1 MTVGPNPLLDWQGAV
16 PPWAEIRPEH
26 LEPAVDA
33 VLERSRDAIAALLQ
47 QDEFTWASFGAPLE
61 ELEQLLHE
69 AFAPG
74 AHLHSVHNT
83 QEWREAYEAC
93 LPKLTAYSTEMGQNP
108 ELFAA
113 WKALAQQPEL
123 TPEQRQTVE
132 HSLRDFHL
140 SGVDLEPEPKSRF
153 AQIQQSLAELGNR
166 FETQLLDA
174 TDGWHLHLRDASRL
188 TGLPDS
194 ALAQGRAKAQARG
207 EEGYVY
213 GLDYPSF
220 NAIITYAD
228 DRNLRE
234 EIYQAF
240 VTRASDQSPQNG
252 GPNNLPLMQQIL
264 ALRHEEAQL
273 LGYANF
279 AEVSLVPKMAESPD
293 AVEAFLLDLAQ
304 KAKPAAQAQLAE
316 LNAFAAEHGAST
328 PLAAWDMAYWAE
340 KHKESTL
347 GLSDEKLRPYFA
359 LPRVLEGLF
368 AVANKLFGV
377 QVRPVDIPLW
387 HGDAQAFAVDDES
400 GQQIA
405 WFYTDLY
412 AREKKR
418 GGAWMGDCA
427 SLYTGTHG
435 SRLPIATLTCNFR
448 APVGDQPALLTH
460 DEVLTLFHEFGHGL
474 HHMLTE
480 VDLPSVGGINGVPWD
495 AVELPSQFLENWCW
509 EREALDLFARH
520 IDSGEPLPEAMLDQL
535 QRSRSYNAGL
545 ATLRQIE
552 FALFDLRLHRDY
564 QGGSEVDVTAVLD
577 QVRAE
582 VAVARPPAYNRFANS
597 FSHIFA
603 GGYAAGYYSYKWAEV
618 LSADAFGAFKEEGL
632 FNPATGARFRDS
644 ILRRGGSEDAA
655 VLYQRFRGREPHIDA
670 LLAQDGLADAA

>member
-1 MTVGPNPLLDWQGAV
+1 MSSPHNPLLDWQGPV
-16 PPWAEIRPEH
+16 PPWADIQPAH

-33 VLERSRDAIAALLQ
+33 ILQRSRDAIAALLQ
-47 QDEFTWASFGAPLE
+47 QDSFTWDNFGAPLE
-61 ELEQLLHE
+61 ELEQQLHE
-69 AFAPG
+69 AFSPG
-74 AHLHSVHNT
+74 AHLHSVNNT
-83 QEWREAYEAC
+83 EEWRAAYEAC

-108 ELFAA
+108 QLFAA
-113 WKALAQQPEL
+113 WKALSEQPNL
-123 TPEQRQTVE
+123 SPEQRQIVD
-132 HSLRDFHL
+132 HSLRDFRL
-140 SGVDLEPEPKSRF
+140 SGVDLEPASKARF
-153 AQIQQSLAELGNR
+153 AEIQQQLAELSNR

-174 TDGWHLHLRDASRL
+174 TDGWHLHLRDSSRL
-188 TGLPDS
+188 AGLPES
-194 ALAQGRAKAQARG
+194 ALAQGRAKAQARD
-207 EEGYVY
+207 EEGYIY

-228 DRNLRE
+228 DRALRE

-252 GPNNLPLMQQIL
+252 GPDNLPLMQQIL

-279 AEVSLVPKMAESPD
+279 AQVSLVPKMAESPD
-293 AVEAFLLDLAQ
+293 AVEQFLLDLAH
-304 KAKPAAQAQLAE
+304 KAKPAAQAQLAA
-316 LNAFAAEHGAST
+316 LNAFAAEHGADT

-359 LPRVLEGLF
+359 LPQVLQGLF
-368 AVANKLFGV
+368 SVAQKLFGI
-377 QVRPVDIPLW
+377 QVRPVAIPLW
-387 HGDAQAFAVDDES
+387 HAEAQAFAVDDEH

-427 SLYTGTHG
+427 SLYTGKQ
-435 SRLPIATLTCNFR
+435 SARLPIATLTCNFR

-480 VDLPSVGGINGVPWD
+480 IDLPSVGGINGVPWD

-509 EREALDLFARH
+509 EREALDIFARH
-520 IDSGEPLPEAMLDQL
+520 IESDQPLPEPMLEQL
-535 QRSRSYNAGL
+535 QQSRSYNAGL

-564 QGGSEVDVTAVLD
+564 CSDQAGDIGAVLE
-577 QVRAE
+577 QVRSE
-582 VAVARPPAYNRFANS
+582 VAVVRPPAYNRFANS

-632 FNPATGARFRDS
+632 FNPSTGARFRDA

-655 VLYQRFRGREPHIDA
+655 VLYQRFRGRPPQIEA
-670 LLAQDGLADAA
+670 LLEQDGLAAAA

>member
-1 MTVGPNPLLDWQGAV
+1 MTTGHNPLLDWQGDV
-16 PPWAEIRPEH
+16 PPWAQIRPEH

-33 VLERSRDAIAALLQ
+33 VLQRSREAIAELLKQ
-47 QDEFTWASFGAPLE
+47 KQFCWDNFGAPLE
-61 ELEQLLHE
+61 ELEQQLHE
-69 AFAPG
+69 AFSPG

-83 QEWREAYEAC
+83 PEWREAYEAC

-108 ELFAA
+108 ALFAA
-113 WKALAQQPEL
+113 WKALSEQVDL
-123 TPEQRQTVE
+123 SPEQRQTVE
-132 HSLRDFHL
+132 HSLRDFRL
-140 SGVDLEPEPKSRF
+140 SGVDLAPEPKARF
-153 AQIQQSLAELGNR
+153 AEIQQQLAELGNR

-188 TGLPDS
+188 AGLPES
-194 ALAQGRAKAQARG
+194 ALAQGRAKAEARD
-207 EEGYVY
+207 EEGYIY

-228 DRNLRE
+228 DRSLRE
-234 EIYQAF
+234 EIYGAF
-240 VTRASDQSPQNG
+240 VTRASDQSPQNA
-252 GPNNLPLMQQIL
+252 GPDNLPLMQQIL

-279 AEVSLVPKMAESPD
+279 AEVSLVPKMAASPD
-293 AVEAFLLDLAQ
+293 AVEDFLLDLAR
-304 KAKPAAQAQLAE
+304 KAKPAAQVQLAE
-316 LNAFAAEHGAST
+316 LNAFAAEHGAAT

-340 KHKESTL
+340 KHKESSL

-368 AVANKLFGV
+368 AVANKLFGI

-387 HGDAQAFAVDDES
+387 HADAQAFAVDDAN
-400 GQQIA
+400 GQQMA

-427 SLYTGTHG
+427 SLYTGAHG
-435 SRLPIATLTCNFR
+435 TRLPIATLTCNFR

-520 IDSGEPLPEAMLDQL
+520 IDTNEPLPEVMLEQL

-564 QGGSEVDVTAVLD
+564 QSDAEVDIGAVLD
-577 QVRAE
+577 QVRTE
-582 VAVARPPAYNRFANS
+582 VAVARPPRYNRFANS

-618 LSADAFGAFKEEGL
+618 LSADAFAAFKEEGL
-632 FNPATGARFRDS
+632 FNPTTGARFRDA

-655 VLYQRFRGREPHIDA
+655 VLYQRFRGREPNIDA
-670 LLAQDGLADAA
+670 LLEQDGLATAA